1 VGLLGTGTE
10 SRLLSRRLE
19 AVGLEHTL
27 EGLRRRALAGLATAT
42 NGTRASSGGGHGR
55 EINVSSGSGHLFSV

>member
-1 VGLLGTGTE
+1 MGLLGTGTE

-27 EGLRRRALAGLATAT
+27 EGLRSRALAGAAAT
-42 NGTRASSGGGHGR
+42 NGTRASSGGRHCR
-55 EINVSSGSGHLFSV
+55 EINVSSGSGHLF